1 MKSICCP
8 FLLLTLVSTWFS
20 CKSASSAGAGAPV
33 GVDTIPL
40 VALQTAGCFGFCP
53 VYTVTV
59 YPDGR
64 AQYFGAQNVELDG
77 EAVFQLTADELRTLK
92 ASVDA
97 ANLWQYPDRLPSQV
111 ADAPFNTLRVFRA
124 DGTAKSVSGSIDR
137 PQALL
142 DLEKQIKG
150 IGKAHGLELVRGV
163 NPNDPSRANRREV
176 VVLLKEDLN
185 AGNWIAQLNDLKVQL
200 VRRLGEPNRWVL
212 AYDAGQIDEARL
224 LERLKTTPGVIS
236 AEPYA
241 PANNRQK
248 E

>member
-1 MKSICCP
+1 MI
-8 FLLLTLVSTWFS
+8 FTAVVSAWFS
-20 CKSASSAGAGAPV
+20 CKSADSAGAGATAR
-33 GVDTIPL
+33 VDTIPL
-40 VALQTAGCFGFCP
+40 VVLQTAGCFGFCP

-64 AQYFGAQNVELDG
+64 AQYFGAQNVALAG
-77 EAVFQLTADELRTLK
+77 EAVFQLTPEELRTLK
-92 ASVDA
+92 ASVEA

-124 DGTAKSVSGSIDR
+124 DGAVKSVTGSIDR

-142 DLEKQIKG
+142 DLEKQIKDM
-150 IGKAHGLELVRGV
+150 GKAHGLELVQGV

-176 VVLLKEDLN
+176 VVLLKDDLN
-185 AGNWIAQLNDLKVQL
+185 AGNWIGQLNDLKVQL
-200 VRRLGEPNRWVL
+200 VRRLGEPNQWVL

-224 LERLKTTPGVIS
+224 LERLKGTPGVIT
-236 AEPYA
+236 AESYVPT
-241 PANNRQK
+241 NNRRK